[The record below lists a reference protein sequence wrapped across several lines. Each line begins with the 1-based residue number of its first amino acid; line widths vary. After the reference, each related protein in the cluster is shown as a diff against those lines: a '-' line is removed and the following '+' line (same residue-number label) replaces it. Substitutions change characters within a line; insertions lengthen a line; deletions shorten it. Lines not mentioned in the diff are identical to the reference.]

1 MSLGRYHNMVLLNLN
16 WTRFQS
22 RGFWKLLLVDLF
34 NGGSSIG
41 NPFFTD
47 GGRVDGVGG
56 KWRIDLY

>member
-22 RGFWKLLLVDLF
+22 RGFWKLPLVDLF

-47 GGRVDGVGG
+47 GGGVDGVGG
-56 KWRIDLY
+56 KWQY